1 LLYLYRNEPYYP
13 SSPKKHYENGKKG
26 SVKSSNT
33 TAPISSVKAIEAYI
47 KLWVSGSR
55 KISEEHLAFLKSCE
69 NHDEFEQLLRKG
81 RLNP

>member
-1 LLYLYRNEPYYP
+1 M
-13 SSPKKHYENGKKG
+13 GKK
-26 SVKSSNT
+26 VQLKVLILLLLVVQYHT
-33 TAPISSVKAIEAYI
+33 EVKAMEAYI

>member
-1 LLYLYRNEPYYP
+1 MED
-13 SSPKKHYENGKKG
+13 
-26 SVKSSNT
+26 
-33 TAPISSVKAIEAYI
+33 YI
-47 KLWVSGSR
+47 QLWVSGSR